1 MKVWRMH
8 HSFYRFDLAF
18 SIPPPLFLDLITVG
32 LCRHGDYQLLDF
44 EHQMVNRYQVTF
56 YHTSTFLVISE
67 ENTTEKMFQFQNSHD
82 NHKFHNLQRHVFF
95 IVIELLFQWTIILL
109 QCTVLTKS
117 HGTVKHRC
125 MFGAT
130 VLVLSFEMSSLWPL
144 CVPMS
149 SVENVC

>member
-8 HSFYRFDLAF
+8 HSFYKFDLPF

-67 ENTTEKMFQFQNSHD
+67 ENTTEKMFQFLNSLD
-82 NHKFHNLQRHVFF
+82 NHKFPWQSQVPQPSTPCFF
-95 IVIELLFQWTIILL
+95 YCNRIIVPVNNNSITMYSAHK
-109 QCTVLTKS
+109 KS
-117 HGTVKHRC
+117 WDSQ
-125 MFGAT
+125 A
-130 VLVLSFEMSSLWPL
+130 
-144 CVPMS
+144 
-149 SVENVC
+149 